1 MLNNPA
7 YCGPHASTNHF
18 GKARRMMR
26 TVHLISIDGAELV
39 DKPVGDDG
47 AVGDE
52 RRIAV
57 QGTFD
62 KFLDDDGPATRI
74 GTGQIKRRG
83 QPLGVDNLCNTAPAE
98 TIYRLNKQWKALIV
112 NRDSRGVER

>member
-26 TVHLISIDGAELV
+26 TVHLISIDGAE
-39 DKPVGDDG
+39 
-47 AVGDE
+47 
-52 RRIAV
+52 
-57 QGTFD
+57 
-62 KFLDDDGPATRI
+62 FLDDDGPATRI

-112 NRDSRGVER
+112 NRDSRGVERLRRGQIEFARQSTKVSL